1 MSDYATGGSITG
13 GAQLVGIGGGC
24 VIQTGAPTLPT
35 VPNSPKT
42 PLRNFRIPEN
52 EYRPAFEKA
61 QSEGTN
67 LTAVVREK
75 LREYMS
81 EDGDE

>member
-1 MSDYATGGSITG
+1 MPDA
-13 GAQLVGIGGGC
+13 
-24 VIQTGAPTLPT
+24 
-35 VPNSPKT
+35 PKT
-42 PLRNFRIPEN
+42 PHRTFRIPEN

-75 LREYMS
+75 LREYVS